1 MRSRNCCAS
10 LTRSYDRHALTGA
23 ACLLAGHVYMIV
35 LVFALQTVVFGELVS
50 LFDGTAKPHD
60 YTAPGS
66 DGHQHRPVSASR
78 DRKRAE
84 HDKWSKAT
92 SWYCPWCCRRLR

>member
-1 MRSRNCCAS
+1 MYRE
-10 LTRSYDRHALTGA
+10 LTAP

-92 SWYCPWCCRRLR
+92 SWYCAP